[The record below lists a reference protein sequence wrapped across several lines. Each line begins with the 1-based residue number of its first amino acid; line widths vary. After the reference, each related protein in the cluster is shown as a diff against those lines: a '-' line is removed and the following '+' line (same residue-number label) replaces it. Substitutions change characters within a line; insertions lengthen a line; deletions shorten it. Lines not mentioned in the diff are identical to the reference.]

1 MCPILLALGKGRRGR
16 HHCAACRRGNR
27 SRAAP
32 GSSASSR
39 VARETSVLCSL
50 FPKTPSPGAG
60 PQSRTDDPLELGG
73 WTRAHTPP
81 RFASTCLLP
90 TRVRHSELLRAP
102 SRVRARRGLEAPLQ
116 GRGGA
121 NACGAGRAEPG
132 AAEQSRAE
140 PSRAARCR
148 GEAGRACR
156 WLRTHRAAFPCSLS
170 PCLCPGARKTF
181 IVSGSPGVCDEI
193 AALRCRHAR
202 RHRRSRGTCNP
213 RPPPGS

>member
-39 VARETSVLCSL
+39 VARETSVQCSL
-50 FPKTPSPGAG
+50 FPITPSPGDD
-60 PQSRTDDPLELGG
+60 PLSRTGDPLELGG
-73 WTRAHTPP
+73 WTRAQPPPPP

-140 PSRAARCR
+140 PSREVPGR
-148 GEAGRACR
+148 GRQ
-156 WLRTHRAAFPCSLS
+156 SLPVAPHPS
-170 PCLCPGARKTF
+170 CCVSRLAVSLPLPRRPQNFYCLGLPR
-181 IVSGSPGVCDEI
+181 GV
-193 AALRCRHAR
+193 
-202 RHRRSRGTCNP
+202 
-213 RPPPGS
+213 